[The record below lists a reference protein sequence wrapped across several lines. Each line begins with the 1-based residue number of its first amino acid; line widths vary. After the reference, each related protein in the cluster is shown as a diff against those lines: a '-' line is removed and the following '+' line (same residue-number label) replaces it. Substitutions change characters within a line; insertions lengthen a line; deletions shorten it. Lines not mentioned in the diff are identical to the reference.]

1 MRAALPWT
9 DTAVLNLVFAIPLIT
24 LFAMFSWHGP
34 EKWVLRQRKRFS
46 FVARVRGVEGPGE
59 SAVGAPAG
67 DKVA

>member
-1 MRAALPWT
+1 
-9 DTAVLNLVFAIPLIT
+9 
-24 LFAMFSWHGP
+24 MFSWHGP